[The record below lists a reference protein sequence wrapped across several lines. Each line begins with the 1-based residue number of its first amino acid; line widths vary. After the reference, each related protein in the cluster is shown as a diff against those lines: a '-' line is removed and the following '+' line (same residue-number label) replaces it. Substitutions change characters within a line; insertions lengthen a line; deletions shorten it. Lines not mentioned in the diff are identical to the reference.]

1 MLQNL
6 FTILLEL
13 VPVLLSL
20 FIKSLE
26 QGLVFGIM
34 ALGVYITF
42 KILKFSDLTVDGSF
56 PLGAAVAASLIVSGN
71 SPFLA
76 TLTAF
81 IAGALAG
88 AMTGILNTK
97 AQISD
102 LLSGI
107 LVMTS
112 LYSINLRIMGRPNTP
127 LLNQPTIYSVI
138 SDFISEIW
146 PSFPTKY
153 TYAIFFIIFALLI
166 KVLLD
171 AFLKT
176 QMGFALRATGDNP
189 QMIRSQGV
197 NTDLSKV
204 IGLTLSNGFIALSGA
219 LVAQYQGFA
228 DVGMGV
234 GTIVAGL
241 ASVIIGDSLFGSK
254 TVFIST
260 LGVLFGSFLYRFSI
274 SLVLSFRLAQAS
286 DLKLLTAIVVIIA
299 LTAPRFK
306 QSVKLSTKGGK
317 SYGNS

>member
-1 MLQNL
+1 MNL
-6 FTILLEL
+6 FTTVFEL
-13 VPVLLSL
+13 VPMLLNL
-20 FIKSLE
+20 LVKSAE

-56 PLGAAVAASLIVSGN
+56 PLGAAVAASLIVSGY
-71 SPFLA
+71 SPLSA
-76 TLTAF
+76 TF
-81 IAGALAG
+81 IAFVAGTFAG
-88 AMTGILNTK
+88 AMTGLLNTK
-97 AQISD
+97 AGISD

-107 LVMTS
+107 LTQTS

-138 SDFISEIW
+138 SDFLSKIW

-153 TYAIFFIIFALLI
+153 IYFLFFIIFVFLI
-166 KVLLD
+166 KILLD

-176 QMGFALRATGDNP
+176 QIGFALRATGDNP

-204 IGLTLSNGFIALSGA
+204 IGLILSNGLIALSGA

-241 ASVIIGDSLFGSK
+241 ASVIIGDSLFGSRS
-254 TVFIST
+254 VFIST

-274 SLVLSFRLAQAS
+274 GLVLSFRLAQAS

-306 QSVKLSTKGGK
+306 NSFNLSRKGGK
-317 SYGNS
+317 SNGNS

>member
-1 MLQNL
+1 MQNL
-6 FTILLEL
+6 FTTISEL
-13 VPVLLSL
+13 VPALSNL
-20 FIKSLE
+20 FLKSLE

-42 KILKFSDLTVDGSF
+42 KILNFADLTVDGSF
-56 PLGAAVAASLIVSGN
+56 PLGAAVASSLIVSGQ

-76 TLTAF
+76 TFIAF

-88 AMTGILNTK
+88 AMTGLLNTK
-97 AQISD
+97 AKISD

-107 LVMTS
+107 LTMTS

-138 SDFISEIW
+138 SEFFNRAL

-153 TYAIFFIIFALLI
+153 TYIIFFVIFALLVKI
-166 KVLLD
+166 LLD

-197 NTDLSKV
+197 NTDLAKV
-204 IGLTLSNGFIALSGA
+204 IGLILSNGLISLSGA

-241 ASVIIGDSLFGSK
+241 ASVIIGDSLFGAGSI
-254 TVFIST
+254 FIST

-274 SLVLSFRLAQAS
+274 ALVLSFRLAQAS

-306 QSVKLSTKGGK
+306 KSLTLSTKGGK

>member
-6 FTILLEL
+6 FITIFEL
-13 VPVLLSL
+13 VPMLL
-20 FIKSLE
+20 KSAE
-26 QGLVFGIM
+26 QGLVFGVM

-42 KILKFSDLTVDGSF
+42 KILNFADLTVDGSF
-56 PLGAAVAASLIVSGN
+56 PLGASVAASLIVSGYN
-71 SPFLA
+71 PFFA
-76 TLTAF
+76 TFVAF

-88 AMTGILNTK
+88 AMTGLLNTK

-107 LVMTS
+107 LTMTS
-112 LYSINLRIMGRPNTP
+112 LYSINLRIMGKPNTP
-127 LLNQPTIYSVI
+127 LLNQSTIYSLI
-138 SDFISEIW
+138 SDFFSKIW
-146 PSFPTKY
+146 PSFPTEY
-153 TYAIFFIIFALLI
+153 TYIMFFIVFALLI
-166 KVLLD
+166 KILLD

-176 QMGFALRATGDNP
+176 QIGFALRATGDNP

-204 IGLTLSNGFIALSGA
+204 IGLILSNGLIALSGA

-241 ASVIIGDSLFGSK
+241 ASVIIGDSLFGSRS
-254 TVFIST
+254 VFIST

-274 SLVLSFRLAQAS
+274 GLVLSFRLAQAS

-306 QSVKLSTKGGK
+306 NSFNLSRKGGK
-317 SYGNS
+317 SNGNS

>member
-1 MLQNL
+1 M
-6 FTILLEL
+6 TILEL
-13 VPVLLSL
+13 VPALASL
-20 FIKSLE
+20 FLKSLE

-42 KILKFSDLTVDGSF
+42 KILNFADLTVDGSF
-56 PLGAAVAASLIVSGN
+56 PLGAAVAASLIVSGH
-71 SPFLA
+71 SPFFA
-76 TLTAF
+76 TLVAF
-81 IAGALAG
+81 IAGALSG
-88 AMTGILNTK
+88 AMTGLLNTK
-97 AQISD
+97 AGISD

-107 LVMTS
+107 LTMTS

-138 SDFISEIW
+138 SDFFKRVW
-146 PSFPTKY
+146 PAFPAQY
-153 TYAIFFIIFALLI
+153 VYIIFFVIFALLVKI
-166 KVLLD
+166 LLD

-197 NTDLSKV
+197 NTDLAKV
-204 IGLTLSNGFIALSGA
+204 IGLILSNGFIALSGA

-241 ASVIIGDSLFGSK
+241 ASVIIGDSLLGAGN
-254 TVFIST
+254 VFIST

-274 SLVLSFRLAQAS
+274 ALVLSFRLAQAS

-306 QSVKLSTKGGK
+306 KSFTLSTKGGK

>member
-1 MLQNL
+1 MQNL
-6 FTILLEL
+6 FTTISEL
-13 VPVLLSL
+13 VPALSNL
-20 FIKSLE
+20 FLKSLE

-42 KILKFSDLTVDGSF
+42 KILNFADLTVDGSF
-56 PLGAAVAASLIVSGN
+56 PLGAAVASSLIVSGQ
-71 SPFLA
+71 SPFLV
-76 TLTAF
+76 TFIAF

-88 AMTGILNTK
+88 AVTGLLNTK
-97 AQISD
+97 AKISD

-107 LVMTS
+107 LTMTS

-138 SDFISEIW
+138 SEFFNRAL

-153 TYAIFFIIFALLI
+153 TYIIFFVIFALLVKI
-166 KVLLD
+166 LLD

-197 NTDLSKV
+197 NTDLAKV
-204 IGLTLSNGFIALSGA
+204 IGLILSNGLISLSGA

-241 ASVIIGDSLFGSK
+241 ASVIIGDSLFGAGSI
-254 TVFIST
+254 FIST

-274 SLVLSFRLAQAS
+274 ALVLSFRLAQAS

-306 QSVKLSTKGGK
+306 KSLTLSTKGGK

>member
-1 MLQNL
+1 MLL
-6 FTILLEL
+6 
-13 VPVLLSL
+13 
-20 FIKSLE
+20 KSAE
-26 QGLVFGIM
+26 QGLVFGVM

-42 KILKFSDLTVDGSF
+42 KILNFADLTVDGSF
-56 PLGAAVAASLIVSGN
+56 PLGAAVAASLIVSGYN
-71 SPFLA
+71 PFFA
-76 TLTAF
+76 TFVAF

-88 AMTGILNTK
+88 AMTGLLNTK

-107 LVMTS
+107 LTMTS
-112 LYSINLRIMGRPNTP
+112 LYSINLRIMGKPNTP
-127 LLNQPTIYSVI
+127 LLNQSTIYSLI
-138 SDFISEIW
+138 SDFFSKIW
-146 PSFPTKY
+146 PSFPTEY
-153 TYAIFFIIFALLI
+153 TYIMFFIVFALLI
-166 KVLLD
+166 KILLD

-176 QMGFALRATGDNP
+176 QIGFALRATGDNP

-197 NTDLSKV
+197 NTDLAKV
-204 IGLTLSNGFIALSGA
+204 IGLILSNGFIALSGA

-254 TVFIST
+254 TIFIST
-260 LGVLFGSFLYRFSI
+260 LGVLLGSFLYRFSI
-274 SLVLSFRLAQAS
+274 ALVLSFRLAQAS

-306 QSVKLSTKGGK
+306 QTFKVSAKGGK

>member
-6 FTILLEL
+6 FITIFEL
-13 VPVLLSL
+13 VPMLL
-20 FIKSLE
+20 KSAE
-26 QGLVFGIM
+26 QGLVFGVM

-42 KILKFSDLTVDGSF
+42 KILNFADLTVDGSF
-56 PLGAAVAASLIVSGN
+56 PLGAAVAASLIVSGYN
-71 SPFLA
+71 PFFA
-76 TLTAF
+76 TFVAF

-88 AMTGILNTK
+88 AMTGLLNTK

-107 LVMTS
+107 LTMTS
-112 LYSINLRIMGRPNTP
+112 LYSINLRIMGKPNTP
-127 LLNQPTIYSVI
+127 LLNQSTIYSLI
-138 SDFISEIW
+138 SDFFSKIW
-146 PSFPTKY
+146 PSFPTEY
-153 TYAIFFIIFALLI
+153 TYIMFFIVFALLI
-166 KVLLD
+166 KILLD

-176 QMGFALRATGDNP
+176 QIGFALRATGDNP

-197 NTDLSKV
+197 NTDLAKV
-204 IGLTLSNGFIALSGA
+204 IGLILSNGFIALSGA

-254 TVFIST
+254 TIFIST
-260 LGVLFGSFLYRFSI
+260 LGVLLGSFLYRFSI
-274 SLVLSFRLAQAS
+274 ALVLSFRLAQAS

-306 QSVKLSTKGGK
+306 QTFKVSAKGGK

>member
-6 FTILLEL
+6 FL
-13 VPVLLSL
+13 
-20 FIKSLE
+20 KSLE
-26 QGLVFGIM
+26 QGLAFGIM

-56 PLGAAVAASLIVSGN
+56 PLGAAVAASLIVSGH
-71 SPFLA
+71 SPFFA
-76 TLTAF
+76 TLVALF
-81 IAGALAG
+81 AGASAG
-88 AMTGILNTK
+88 FITGFLNTK
-97 AQISD
+97 AGISD

-107 LVMTS
+107 LTMTS

-127 LLNQPTIYSVI
+127 LLNQPTV
-138 SDFISEIW
+138 
-146 PSFPTKY
+146 
-153 TYAIFFIIFALLI
+153 YAIIDDFSKKVWPLFPSKHVYLLFFIIFALFI
-166 KVLLD
+166 KVFLD

-197 NTDLSKV
+197 NTDLAKIVGLV
-204 IGLTLSNGFIALSGA
+204 ISNGLVALSGA

-241 ASVIIGDSLFGSK
+241 ASVIIGESLLGGR
-254 TVFIST
+254 TVFVST

-286 DLKLLTAIVVIIA
+286 DLKLFTAIVVIIA
-299 LTAPRFK
+299 LTAPRFR
-306 QSVKLSTKGGK
+306 QSLKLPTKGCE